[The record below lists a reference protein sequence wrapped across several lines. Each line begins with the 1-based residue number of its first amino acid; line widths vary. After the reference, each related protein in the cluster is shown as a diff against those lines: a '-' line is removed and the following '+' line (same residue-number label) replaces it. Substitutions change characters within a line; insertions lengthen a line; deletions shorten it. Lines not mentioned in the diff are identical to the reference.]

1 MGSSS
6 KTQVYGSTYGGA
18 SGSTTPSS
26 SSAVGSL
33 LRRAGSASASVG
45 AGSSSRHQARLG
57 VTTDYLD
64 LSLHSACANGNVGL
78 VKYALQH
85 GQPVNSVLN
94 GVLPLHA
101 AASSGN
107 EQIVRMLIAAGADV
121 NSPRSA
127 LCLANHALMDH
138 LTDARFP
145 ISNRLPRRYSNEKT
159 RSSGIAVGTAGS
171 TPLHF
176 AAANGHAGV
185 IEILLQY
192 GAKPNALEKYDLT
205 PEMIA
210 QQKGHLEA
218 AQLLHEWSEGFE
230 DDTLSINQGKVSSS
244 SSSLRSSLSK
254 KRLHPRRSLDALA
267 VSLQQHASNPHLLL
281 AQRPPNAAASMS
293 LHTIGGQSPIS
304 AGGTGEGPK
313 SSGSKMLIANHPI
326 HESHSARRP
335 SLPSVFEKA
344 ARPTAALKHALGL
357 GYRGPSDGPSGRV
370 LRKSSS
376 KSNLSASVWGKD
388 PHGDFIEDEEDLCEF
403 GTEADEV
410 ENEDVPM
417 RRKSEELTR
426 SHSKRDSMGSLTS
439 ISETPATAPPT
450 KTTFAPDH
458 MMGPPA
464 PPPASLSRSGSISTA
479 SAASFYR
486 PRHSSQ
492 LSGRVVS
499 STPQSPQ
506 SSSSNVQVFID
517 DEDEA
522 TPVNS
527 TLRQRSLTAG
537 SPSSRGPPLVA
548 PAGRRRETSA
558 TSSQFS
564 LHTPPQS
571 QIPSGIVTPD
581 SLLTS
586 SRPTSDDGASGSTS
600 SRTRSRGETH
610 VPSSIGSRTTVEP
623 ARRGAGFVVRN
634 RTDSASSTASSA
646 LSRRHLSTKLAGLN
660 VNESQR
666 RTVPTS
672 PSLAPEPIVK
682 KAETRT
688 SRSNSAG
695 TDGRFSSSPASSY
708 SGPGTLS
715 TYAPSTNS
723 TTATSIATSKS
734 SHNASPVP
742 QYHARLPV
750 LSPLYESSPHSS
762 PSTNNTRTR
771 QHVNSSGHITTSAE
785 ARTRV
790 KKVEQELLEF
800 AASGSSASG
809 ASTTKNAAGA
819 ATAPMSLTDTL
830 AAYGQ
835 GLALERRL
843 KAIEKNG
850 GATPSPGASG
860 GFRFE
865 TIGTSSSKA
874 AGPTSAVEARDSA
887 LPTATT
893 TVSKLTVPV
902 PQWRAIPPVDRLMP
916 PAAAAASG
924 RRSVSP
930 VSGLSHATATHSAA
944 MPAPSRKS
952 SRDSESTLG
961 GITFV
966 PIAASVN
973 AGSGSSTAPPTRASS
988 PSSSRSGKSQTHTLR
1003 NAASSSHHQHGH
1015 HPHHHHH
1022 HSSSHPL
1029 TSSGSAS
1036 IPVQIHQPQAI
1047 LGMGD
1052 KGVSYVEAVVPPSSS
1067 PATSH
1072 HRSSI
1077 PKNEISAGN
1086 RSSRGGGSSV
1096 TSVQEQV
1103 DLDALEQARLAA
1115 IVPIAPITRP
1125 KEKRRG
1131 FANKLF
1137 GK

>member
-6 KTQVYGSTYGGA
+6 KTQVYSSTQAHGGV
-18 SGSTTPSS
+18 SGSSPSTMSS
-26 SSAVGSL
+26 SVGSL
-33 LRRAGSASASVG
+33 LRRAGSASGTVG

-57 VTTDYLD
+57 VTTDYVD

-121 NSPRSA
+121 NSPR
-127 LCLANHALMDH
+127 
-138 LTDARFP
+138 
-145 ISNRLPRRYSNEKT
+145 LPRRYSNEKT
-159 RSSGIAVGTAGS
+159 RASGIAVGTAGS
-171 TPLHF
+171 IPLHF
-176 AAANGHAGV
+176 AAANGHADV
-185 IEILLQY
+185 IKILLQY

-210 QQKGHLEA
+210 EQKGHLEA
-218 AQLLHEWSEGFE
+218 AQLLRERSEGFE
-230 DDTLSINQGKVSSS
+230 DDASSINQGRASS
-244 SSSLRSSLSK
+244 SSSLRLSLSK

-281 AQRPPNAAASMS
+281 AQRSPNAVASTS
-293 LHTIGGQSPIS
+293 LHSIGQSITSPGAS
-304 AGGTGEGPK
+304 GEVSGP
-313 SSGSKMLIANHPI
+313 STNKMLLTNHPV
-326 HESHSARRP
+326 HEAHSARRP

-344 ARPTAALKHALGL
+344 ARPTAALKHAFGL
-357 GYRGPSDGPSGRV
+357 GHRGSSDGPSGRV

-376 KSNLSASVWGKD
+376 KSSLSASVWGKD
-388 PHGDFIEDEEDLCEF
+388 PHGDFVEDEEDLYGY
-403 GTEADEV
+403 GTEADEL
-410 ENEDVPM
+410 EDEDLPI
-417 RRKSEELTR
+417 RRKSEEITR
-426 SHSKRDSMGSLTS
+426 SNSKRDSVGSLTS
-439 ISETPATAPPT
+439 IRETPSTAPPT

-458 MMGPPA
+458 SMGPP
-464 PPPASLSRSGSISTA
+464 PPPASLSRSGSISAA

-486 PRHSSQ
+486 PRNSSQ

-506 SSSSNVQVFID
+506 SPQSPSSNVQVFID

-527 TLRQRSLTAG
+527 TLRQRTLTAG
-537 SPSSRGPPLVA
+537 SPSSRASPLVA
-548 PAGRRRETSA
+548 PGWRRETSA

-564 LHTPPQS
+564 PHTPAQS
-571 QIPSGIVTPD
+571 QLPSGIVTPD
-581 SLLTS
+581 SMLTS
-586 SRPTSDDGASGSTS
+586 SRATSDDGASGSHS

-646 LSRRHLSTKLAGLN
+646 LSRRHLSIKIAGLN
-660 VNESQR
+660 VNEGQR
-666 RTVPTS
+666 RTVSTS
-672 PSLAPEPIVK
+672 PALLPEPVVK

-708 SGPGTLS
+708 SGLGTLS

-723 TTATSIATSKS
+723 TTPTSIATSKS

-742 QYHARLPV
+742 QYHARLPG
-750 LSPLYESSPHSS
+750 LSPLYESSPNSS
-762 PSTNNTRTR
+762 PSTNNTKSR
-771 QHVNSSGHITTSAE
+771 QHLQSGGHITTSAE

-800 AASGSSASG
+800 AASASSASG
-809 ASTTKNAAGA
+809 ASTTKNTAGA
-819 ATAPMSLTDTL
+819 AAVPMSLTDKL

-850 GATPSPGASG
+850 GATPPPGASG

-874 AGPTSAVEARDSA
+874 AGSTSEVEGCDSASPTS
-887 LPTATT
+887 TT
-893 TVSKLTVPV
+893 TASKLTVPV

-930 VSGLSHATATHSAA
+930 VSGLSHGTATHSPT
-944 MPAPSRKS
+944 MPVPSRKS
-952 SRDSESTLG
+952 SKDSESTQ

-966 PIAASVN
+966 PIAASTN

-988 PSSSRSGKSQTHTLR
+988 PSSSRSAKSQTHTLR
-1003 NAASSSHHQHGH
+1003 NTVASSSHHQHGH

-1022 HSSSHPL
+1022 SSHPS
-1029 TSSGSAS
+1029 TSSASAS
-1036 IPVQIHQPQAI
+1036 MPVQIHQPQAI
-1047 LGMGD
+1047 LGIGD

-1072 HRSSI
+1072 HRSSM
-1077 PKNEISAGN
+1077 PKNETLAVN

-1096 TSVQEQV
+1096 KSVQEQV
-1103 DLDALEQARLAA
+1103 DSEALEQARLAA
-1115 IVPIAPITRP
+1115 IFPVAPITRP
-1125 KEKRRG
+1125 KKRRG